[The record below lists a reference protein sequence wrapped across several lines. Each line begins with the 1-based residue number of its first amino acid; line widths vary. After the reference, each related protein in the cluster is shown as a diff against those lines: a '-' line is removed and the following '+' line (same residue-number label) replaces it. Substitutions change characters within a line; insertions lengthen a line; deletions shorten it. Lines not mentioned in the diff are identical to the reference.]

1 MRYLTAMILNNA
13 ATISHEVSQ
22 TGLSKA
28 KKNLIQSECDW
39 LAHCITDMV
48 EADDN
53 NNHDDIILTCNE
65 LLNGMQWIQSNTTK
79 KQAKSTTYKSF
90 YKFVEAKMQQA
101 SERAVA

>member
-1 MRYLTAMILNNA
+1 MRYLTAMTLKYA
-13 ATISHEVSQ
+13 ATISHEISE

-53 NNHDDIILTCNE
+53 DQYDDIILICNE
-65 LLNGMQWIQSNTTK
+65 LLNGMQWIQLNTTK
-79 KQAKSTTYKSF
+79 KQAKSTSYTAF
-90 YKFVEAKMQQA
+90 YKFVEAKMNRA
-101 SERAVA
+101 SEKAVA

>member
-13 ATISHEVSQ
+13 ATISHEISE

-28 KKNLIQSECDW
+28 KKDLIQSECDW

-48 EADDN
+48 EADN
-53 NNHDDIILTCNE
+53 NDQYNDILITCNE
-65 LLNGMQWIQSNTTK
+65 LLNGMQWIQLNTTK

-90 YKFVEAKMQQA
+90 YKFVEAKLIQA